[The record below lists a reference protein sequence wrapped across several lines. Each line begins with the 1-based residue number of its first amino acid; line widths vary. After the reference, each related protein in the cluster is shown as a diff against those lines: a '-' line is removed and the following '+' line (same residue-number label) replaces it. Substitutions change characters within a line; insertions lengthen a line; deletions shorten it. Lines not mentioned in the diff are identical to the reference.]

1 MSEKPQAR
9 KPQTF
14 RLDDPAVIVV
24 DQDEAGRPARGI
36 VQITP
41 EAEPALPVPL
51 EAPIRERRGLAYT
64 ANGSGHAHIGT
75 NEAARADAIQ
85 RVSAWFAH

>member
-1 MSEKPQAR
+1 MIA
-9 KPQTF
+9 
-14 RLDDPAVIVV
+14 D
-24 DQDEAGRPARGI
+24 ARGRSARVEI
-36 VQITP
+36 KLYPGAYHGFDQP
-41 EAEPALPVPL
+41 SM
-51 EAPIRERRGLAYT
+51 PIRERRGLAYT